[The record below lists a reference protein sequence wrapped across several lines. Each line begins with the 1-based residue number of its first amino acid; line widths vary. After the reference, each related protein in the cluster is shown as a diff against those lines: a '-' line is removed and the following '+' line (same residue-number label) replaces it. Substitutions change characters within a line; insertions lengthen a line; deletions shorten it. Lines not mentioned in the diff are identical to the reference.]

1 MPKNLRWQTLNP
13 KKFLLADEPFW
24 FFLDDFDFLCIDRGG
39 FHRTLAR
46 KPLTSVA
53 GGIAFAR
60 SALCGKIKPLAF
72 KSLCMA
78 PNPMVRTGVFGGR
91 HPRLPQSGGSTGSV
105 AVLHRGANIG
115 GLARLPSRQG
125 LL

>member
-1 MPKNLRWQTLNP
+1 MSI
-13 KKFLLADEPFW
+13 A
-24 FFLDDFDFLCIDRGG
+24 
-39 FHRTLAR
+39 
-46 KPLTSVA
+46 V
-53 GGIAFAR
+53 GIAGAP
-60 SALCGKIKPLAF
+60 SAPCGKIKPLAF

-115 GLARLPSRQG
+115 GLARLPSR
-125 LL
+125 